1 MQGKELAVV
10 MAGADERHLI
20 DWLRGTTTIQILA
33 LNARH
38 ESSVWLDDLPPASG
52 NGLNTRFALWNRAF
66 DWTPEVQVRDH
77 DAGVCNARTAPV
89 IEYRR
94 AGGSAGIEGRL
105 YWPRGMCADGPFE
118 HAHRRY
124 AYDVVAFERWWRQ
137 TDRSMGEIT
146 CTSAAARG
154 CTAAVC
160 VPRCR
165 TKDREPACLR
175 GQLVSG
181 QLMESATID
190 GKNREAL
197 DGRCALQC
205 GHEHPQHLS
214 KNCCTGR

>member
-10 MAGADERHLI
+10 MAGADERQLI

-137 TDRSMGEIT
+137 IEAWVKSHAQAQQRAGAPPLFVFPG
-146 CTSAAARG
+146 AAQKTGNPLARVVNWFR
-154 CTAAVC
+154 A
-160 VPRCR
+160 
-165 TKDREPACLR
+165 
-175 GQLVSG
+175 S
-181 QLMESATID
+181 
-190 GKNREAL
+190 
-197 DGRCALQC
+197 
-205 GHEHPQHLS
+205 
-214 KNCCTGR
+214 

>member
-1 MQGKELAVV
+1 MHGQALQWGQWCLGSASSEA
-10 MAGADERHLI
+10 
-20 DWLRGTTTIQILA
+20 LRGRCRQAARCRDVQRRRRQVHRLA
-33 LNARH
+33 AR
-38 ESSVWLDDLPPASG
+38 
-52 NGLNTRFALWNRAF
+52 NR
-66 DWTPEVQVRDH
+66 H
-77 DAGVCNARTAPV
+77 DVGVCNAQAAPV

-94 AGGSAGIEGRL
+94 TGESAGTEGRL